1 MGQKDEKEY
10 HFLREV
16 KKEKRWQPK
25 QFVICACICV
35 IGAILFGA
43 IAAITFAK
51 VYPYFEPKEEI
62 PKVEIP
68 QEDPTPTPVP
78 ETTSVKETNTSASE
92 DQEANMED
100 IRSIYKDV
108 INSAKEPEKALV
120 TVQGI
125 TNSVDWMNNSFENSK
140 QVSGFLVA
148 DNGKEYF
155 VLTEYRVVEKVDRIL
170 VTFID
175 GTTVDAH
182 FQKQDAGTG
191 LAILKIDKDEVDDEV
206 QDKIAIAELGS
217 SALIQRG
224 EPVLAVGSPTGY
236 KGSVVYGMVTSVENI
251 KTTVDNEYHILVTDI
266 MGDKEGSGVLLS
278 LEGKV
283 VGVIVQSLSLTE
295 DKCVV
300 TALPI
305 SELKQMIELLS
316 NNEERVYLGVRGQD
330 IATALSAKTGIPKGI
345 YVNSVEEDSP
355 AMVGGIQNGDVI
367 VKIGD
372 DSIETLSQL
381 RRALDK
387 CSKGEKI
394 KISAMR
400 KGAEGYVEIVFD
412 VTLGAL

>member
-236 KGSVVYGMVTSVENI
+236 KGSVVYGMVTSVENM

-355 AMVGGIQNGDVI
+355 AMV
-367 VKIGD
+367 
-372 DSIETLSQL
+372 STL
-381 RRALDK
+381 R
-387 CSKGEKI
+387 
-394 KISAMR
+394 
-400 KGAEGYVEIVFD
+400 
-412 VTLGAL
+412 